1 MANRFKDYRAQL
13 KSNKTVVLSDDE
25 LKLYSRTANNEGVS
39 HANVDWGDCVV
50 FIDTNK
56 RNEATDEDVP
66 EVPDNSDKEKTII
79 RNMEREQKTKVI
91 YLLKDSIP
99 KTIPKILFSLI
110 QSYKSKFS
118 LTSFL
123 KNVL

>member
-1 MANRFKDYRAQL
+1 MANCFKDYRAQL

-25 LKLYSRTANNEGVS
+25 LKLYSKTVNNEGVS

-56 RNEATDEDVP
+56 RNKVADEDVP

-79 RNMEREQKTKVI
+79 RNMEREQKTKET
-91 YLLKDSIP
+91 KAEGDME
-99 KTIPKILFSLI
+99 
-110 QSYKSKFS
+110 
-118 LTSFL
+118 
-123 KNVL
+123 

>member
-25 LKLYSRTANNEGVS
+25 VNLYSRTANNEGVS
-39 HANVDWGDCVV
+39 HANVDWGDCVA

-79 RNMEREQKTKVI
+79 RNMKREQKIKEI
-91 YLLKDSIP
+91 
-99 KTIPKILFSLI
+99 KTEGDME
-110 QSYKSKFS
+110 
-118 LTSFL
+118 
-123 KNVL
+123 

>member
-25 LKLYSRTANNEGVS
+25 LRLYSRTVNNEGVS
-39 HANVDWGDCVV
+39 HANTDWGDCVV

-56 RNEATDEDVP
+56 HNEVADEDVP

-79 RNMEREQKTKVI
+79 RNMEREQKTKGT
-91 YLLKDSIP
+91 KAEGDME
-99 KTIPKILFSLI
+99 
-110 QSYKSKFS
+110 
-118 LTSFL
+118 
-123 KNVL
+123 

>member
-13 KSNKTVVLSDDE
+13 NSNKTVVLSDDE
-25 LKLYSRTANNEGVS
+25 LKLYSKTVNNEGVS

-56 RNEATDEDVP
+56 RNKVVDEDVP

-79 RNMEREQKTKVI
+79 RNMERKQKTKET
-91 YLLKDSIP
+91 
-99 KTIPKILFSLI
+99 KTEGDIE
-110 QSYKSKFS
+110 
-118 LTSFL
+118 
-123 KNVL
+123 

>member
-25 LKLYSRTANNEGVS
+25 LRLYSRTVNNEGVS

-50 FIDTNK
+50 FIDKNK
-56 RNEATDEDVP
+56 RNEMIDEDVP

-79 RNMEREQKTKVI
+79 RNMEREQKTK
-91 YLLKDSIP
+91 
-99 KTIPKILFSLI
+99 KTKAEGDME
-110 QSYKSKFS
+110 
-118 LTSFL
+118 
-123 KNVL
+123 

>member
-25 LKLYSRTANNEGVS
+25 VNLYSRTVNNEGVS

-50 FIDTNK
+50 FTGTNK
-56 RNEATDEDVP
+56 RNEVADEDVP

-79 RNMEREQKTKVI
+79 RNMEREQKTKEI
-91 YLLKDSIP
+91 KAEGDME
-99 KTIPKILFSLI
+99 
-110 QSYKSKFS
+110 
-118 LTSFL
+118 
-123 KNVL
+123 

>member
-13 KSNKTVVLSDDE
+13 NSNKTVVLSDDE
-25 LKLYSRTANNEGVS
+25 LKLYSKTVNNEGVS

-56 RNEATDEDVP
+56 RNKVADEDVP

-79 RNMEREQKTKVI
+79 RNMEREQKTKET
-91 YLLKDSIP
+91 KAEEDME
-99 KTIPKILFSLI
+99 
-110 QSYKSKFS
+110 
-118 LTSFL
+118 
-123 KNVL
+123 